1 MTIEEFELKRIEW
14 LKSWSTKYKL
24 LDIDFETFML
34 MNGMTKDMFMTL
46 NKESN
51 KNNK

>member
-14 LKSWSTKYKL
+14 LKNWSTKYRL

-34 MNGMTKDMFMTL
+34 MNGITKDMFVKL
-46 NKESN
+46 NEEFLKI
-51 KNNK
+51 KK